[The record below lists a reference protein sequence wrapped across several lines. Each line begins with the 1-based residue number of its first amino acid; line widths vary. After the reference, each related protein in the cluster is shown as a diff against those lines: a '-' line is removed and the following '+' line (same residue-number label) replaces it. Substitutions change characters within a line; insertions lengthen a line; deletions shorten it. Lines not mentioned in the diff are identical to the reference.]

1 MAYGPTQQAWP
12 PVTANLIIQ
21 TLIYRLAQHPLLR
34 SGVITDDNG
43 NPIRITKFRNYD
55 GLEVQNLSGLT
66 LSVFPYHYNNS
77 DQSTSLTVESV
88 NASVKFQPY
97 TLGASGDQQ
106 VDLTALDEATCNVV
120 LRLHAFGFSK
130 SATSDPDVIS
140 GQDTV
145 FETNYV
151 EYALRQYAEL
161 LAHALRGRSLRR
173 LPRFGDGVPLLAGST
188 VQHIDF
194 PTARWENKGNSVLH
208 SASILWQAKYYV
220 VREWRKP
227 PAYELVQ
234 TAMNGNLLVG
244 HLPDA
249 LGVERPIYYSTVRY
263 KYFEADGETEI
274 ERAALVDPA
283 TGQLYPNLDASLI
296 SLIDTSPKS
305 ELNLSFYFRK
315 IDEGLDE
322 C

>member
-1 MAYGPTQQAWP
+1 MAYGASQQLWP
-12 PVTANLIIQ
+12 PVTANLIVQ
-21 TLIYRLAQHPLLR
+21 TLIYRLAQHPLLKAGIIVDEQG
-34 SGVITDDNG
+34 S
-43 NPIRITKFRNYD
+43 PIRITKFRNYD

-77 DQSTSLTVESV
+77 DQATSLTVESV
-88 NASVKFQPY
+88 NASIRFQPY
-97 TLGASGDQQ
+97 TLGASGDQR
-106 VDLTALDEATCNVV
+106 VDLTALDEATCNIV

-130 SATSDPDVIS
+130 SPVSDPDVIS
-140 GQDTV
+140 GQETV

-161 LAHALRGRSLRR
+161 LAHALRGRSMRR

-208 SASILWQAKYYV
+208 SASVLWQAKYYV
-220 VREWRKP
+220 VREWQRP
-227 PAYELVQ
+227 PSYELVQ
-234 TAMNGNLLVG
+234 PADNGSLLVG
-244 HLPDA
+244 HKPDA
-249 LGVERPIYYSTVRY
+249 LGIEHPVYYNTVLH
-263 KYFEADGETEI
+263 KYLDADNETEI
-274 ERAALVDPA
+274 TRAELVNPA
-283 TGQLYPNLDASLI
+283 TGQLYSNLDASLI

-305 ELNLSFYFRK
+305 ELDISFYFRK
-315 IDEGLDE
+315 IDDGLDE